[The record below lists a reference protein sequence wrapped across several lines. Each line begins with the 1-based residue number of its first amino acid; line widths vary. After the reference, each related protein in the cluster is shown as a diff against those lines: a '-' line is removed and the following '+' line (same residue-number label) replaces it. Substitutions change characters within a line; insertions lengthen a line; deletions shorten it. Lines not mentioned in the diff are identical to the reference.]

1 MFKRTDDRDD
11 LDNFDGIDPD
21 RDNDRDDNDGIDADA
36 DRVDN
41 DNVDGIDNLDD
52 NVADQAARKF
62 DEATLWL
69 VKNDPL
75 IRAKIDKNRAKQH
88 CQPLDDNSIARAAK
102 NRDNR
107 ARKRARAPIGADRP
121 AGEGDRELLARGN
134 FGGWPGATAFGSN
147 LLSLDDPEQQQIAL
161 ETLRD
166 YVAAQLAKIDR
177 GCGGRPKGD
186 VGKAKLQEMLK
197 ALDLLGGGDVEKLQA
212 VMRLLDGEGEGEAKA
227 KATGTGK
234 GGAA

>member
-147 LLSLDDPEQQQIAL
+147 LLSLDDPEPAAVAA
-161 ETLRD
+161 ETPRE
-166 YVAAQLAKIDR
+166 YVIAQLAKIDR

-186 VGKAKLQEMLK
+186 VGKAQLKKMLK
-197 ALDLLGGGDVEKLQA
+197 ALALTLGGDVEKLQA
-212 VMRLLDGEGEGEAKA
+212 VMKLLDGQARA
-227 KATGTGK
+227 KATATGA

>member
-52 NVADQAARKF
+52 NVADQAVRKF

-69 VKNDPL
+69 VKNDPAM
-75 IRAKIDKNRAKQH
+75 RAGINKKRAEQH
-88 CQPLDDNSIARAAK
+88 CRPLLDANSIARAAK

-107 ARKRARAPIGADRP
+107 ARKRDRAPIGPDRPRGEADR
-121 AGEGDRELLARGN
+121 EIKSLGN
-134 FGGWPGATAFGSN
+134 FGGWPTATAFGSN
-147 LLSLDDPEQQQIAL
+147 LLSLDDPEQAAVAA
-161 ETLRD
+161 ETLRE
-166 YVAAQLAKIDR
+166 YVIAQLAKIDR

-186 VGKAKLQEMLK
+186 VGKAQLKKMLK
-197 ALDLLGGGDVEKLQA
+197 ALALTLGGDVEKLQA
-212 VMRLLDGEGEGEAKA
+212 VMKLLDGQARA
-227 KATGTGK
+227 KATATGA